1 LNRFVAKLAKSS
13 LPCFTVVRGSAK
25 IEWGLEQQKALKNL
39 KVYLKQMRTLEKY
52 LALIR
57 RMENYFKGFAV
68 EYIERNKIT
77 KGDEL
82 MKAAARN
89 TPLAANVFFKV
100 IKDSTVKI
108 VEPEPRLIKA
118 IEGEVWRATR
128 MAYLLHYDESD
139 NTTEHIRMYQ
149 GVKTYQIINNELYR
163 TSISGPFLRCIS
175 KVEGQELLLEIHARV
190 CRGHIGARALATKV
204 LRQRFYWPDVISDG
218 AKLVA
223 TCEACQKISH

>member
-1 LNRFVAKLAKSS
+1 
-13 LPCFTVVRGSAK
+13 VVRGSAK

-204 LRQRFYWPDVISDG
+204 LRQWFYWPDVISDG

>member
-1 LNRFVAKLAKSS
+1 
-13 LPCFTVVRGSAK
+13 VVRGSAK

-82 MKAAARN
+82 MKAAAHN

-118 IEGEVWRATR
+118 IEGEVW
-128 MAYLLHYDESD
+128 
-139 NTTEHIRMYQ
+139 
-149 GVKTYQIINNELYR
+149 
-163 TSISGPFLRCIS
+163 
-175 KVEGQELLLEIHARV
+175 
-190 CRGHIGARALATKV
+190 
-204 LRQRFYWPDVISDG
+204 
-218 AKLVA
+218 
-223 TCEACQKISH
+223 